1 MPSPNCFIFN
11 HAHLDSTTK
20 GLTWL
25 ICFHQWYCFIVTFST
40 SIFLECSILCYALTF
55 QLRFLHGLDLSASFY
70 TMSSPNC
77 LILNYGLTTAPIT
90 SMATITCFIS
100 HSSFYS
106 LHYLLHDL
114 VKFNCF
120 IFLHRIA
127 YLSDFRQWPNIFFSL
142 STMGCLTAFFP
153 QVPYF
158 TALLWAYITV

>member
-1 MPSPNCFIFN
+1 
-11 HAHLDSTTK
+11 
-20 GLTWL
+20 
-25 ICFHQWYCFIVTFST
+25 
-40 SIFLECSILCYALTF
+40 
-55 QLRFLHGLDLSASFY
+55 
-70 TMSSPNC
+70 MSSPNC

-90 SMATITCFIS
+90 SMATISCFIS

-153 QVPYF
+153 
-158 TALLWAYITV
+158 TSALFYCSIVSLYNGLIQFILWTHITFLFHYSLPLLHFPPFHKWGCGIKRLG